1 MKILNFSNPNIL
13 KYFAASYF
21 VLLGLLNL
29 IDTLFHN
36 INFNYLIRDFIIL
49 IALSLPLL
57 LNKRLFYLAFGLLA
71 SFITLTILIVYIF
84 SRNPIKTDDSI
95 WFFLIGCVVYCLGF
109 LSSLALVYIGTYTI
123 EKKRFKLI

>member
-1 MKILNFSNPNIL
+1 MKILNFNNPNKI

-21 VLLGLLNL
+21 VLIGLLNL
-29 IDTLFHN
+29 TDTLLSS
-36 INFNYLIRDFIIL
+36 INYNYFIRDLIIL
-49 IALSLPLL
+49 SLLSLPLL

-84 SRNPIKTDDSI
+84 SRNPIKTDNSV
-95 WFFLIGCVVYCLGF
+95 WFFLLGCAVYCLGF
-109 LSSLALVYIGTYTI
+109 LSSLVLIYIGTYTH